1 MLTQE
6 DLPTMHFSECVPL
19 LGDTVPSP
27 LPSYADHGFIA
38 DVWVVAGPQR
48 PRLRLA
54 GWLVGHGLKS
64 RSGRL
69 AAPQESGHMPDL
81 CLHRPRGCW
90 VSRSCSSLLQAVCL
104 EVLSNLISLFP
115 WSKRRPGGL
124 FLVLPSGPCFLS
136 LSLPGS
142 WSGFRQLGSQGPHGP
157 PSFPSLRFL
166 SFLDFA
172 PAPAP
177 NASKTKLDQ
186 TAF

>member
-1 MLTQE
+1 MCRLVAPGALGRVTELRCVVGCTFQVCASVSVMLTQE

-81 CLHRPRGCW
+81 CLHRPRG
-90 VSRSCSSLLQAVCL
+90 LLGVT
-104 EVLSNLISLFP
+104 VLLFP
-115 WSKRRPGGL
+115 A
-124 FLVLPSGPCFLS
+124 PSRL
-136 LSLPGS
+136 
-142 WSGFRQLGSQGPHGP
+142 LGSAEQ
-157 PSFPSLRFL
+157 
-166 SFLDFA
+166 LDFFI
-172 PAPAP
+172 PTEQE
-177 NASKTKLDQ
+177 KTWRPVPGL
-186 TAF
+186 A